1 MVTNLGWSS
10 ASQPLYLKES
20 VLKRDFL
27 FFLFLFCF
35 FLYLRKSTHISLK
48 NIAENLLITRSEYQC

>member
-27 FFLFLFCF
+27 FFFVFILFF
-35 FLYLRKSTHISLK
+35 FIFKEIDTY
-48 NIAENLLITRSEYQC
+48 